1 MFVNQMRLPLV
12 FQEDGKGVETFDGPA
27 QLKSVHQ
34 IDRNGGS
41 AASAFC
47 EKAVLKTAGHVLV
60 AVYDQLSFSLAAA
73 SASAGDTHVMPGSA
87 RNHERW
93 RRA

>member
-1 MFVNQMRLPLV
+1 MLVNQMRLPLV
-12 FQEDGKGVETFDGPA
+12 FQEDGKEVETFDGPA

-47 EKAVLKTAGHVLV
+47 KKAVLKTGHVLL
-60 AVYDQLSFSLAAA
+60 AVYDQPSFSLATA

>member
-1 MFVNQMRLPLV
+1 MLVNQMRLPLV
-12 FQEDGKGVETFDGPA
+12 FQEDGKGVEAFDGPA

-34 IDRNGGS
+34 INRNSGS

-47 EKAVLKTAGHVLV
+47 EKAVLKTGHVLV
-60 AVYDQLSFSLAAA
+60 AVYDQPSFSLAAA
-73 SASAGDTHVMPGSA
+73 SASAGDTHMIPGSV

-93 RRA
+93 RRE